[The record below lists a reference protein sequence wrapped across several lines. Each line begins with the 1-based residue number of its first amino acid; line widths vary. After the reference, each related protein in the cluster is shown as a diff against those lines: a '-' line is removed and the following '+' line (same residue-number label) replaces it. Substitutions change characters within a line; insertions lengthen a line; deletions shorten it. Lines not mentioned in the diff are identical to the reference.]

1 MQLRNETPYPAKLF
15 RMTID
20 DDRLAASV
28 ALRVTYEWAN
38 GRFQPAEE
46 QDWVVSAGPWDTPY
60 GVMPGDELFYRDG
73 VDVFILGAARPPRG
87 ENASVVDVRVQL
99 GDWRHAV
106 RVFGNRIWQRGV
118 AGLVPSPPAPITSVA
133 LSLENAFGGHITW
146 DGLTVPYGQNPR
158 GKGFYADAASA
169 IGQPLPNI
177 ENPAALIRN
186 WDDRP
191 PPAGIGICPPDFA
204 GRIMA
209 MMDPETKEFNFS
221 ARFYNAAFP
230 AMIAPRAAP
239 GDMLTVRGISAAPE
253 FRVALPE
260 QKFQVTLTFD
270 DEVTERI
277 LPIDQIGLEFQRG
290 RMFISYRYPFRYVM
304 HPRQQRGCVLRQTG
318 GRS

>member
-1 MQLRNETPYPAKLF
+1 MQLQNETPYPAKLF
-15 RMTID
+15 RMTVD

-73 VDVFILGAARPPRG
+73 VDVFILGAARPPRDQT
-87 ENASVVDVRVQL
+87 ASVVDVQVRL
-99 GDWRHAV
+99 GDWSHAV

-133 LSLENAFGGHITW
+133 LSLENAFGGHVTW

-169 IGQPLPNI
+169 IGQPLPNV
-177 ENPAALIRN
+177 ENPGALIQN

-191 PPAGIGICPPDFA
+191 EPVGIGICPPDFA

-239 GDMLTVRGISAAPE
+239 GDTLSVRGISAAPE
-253 FRVALPE
+253 FRVALPPQE
-260 QKFQVTLTFD
+260 FQVTLTFD
-270 DEVTERI
+270 DEVIERI
-277 LPIDQIGLEFQRG
+277 LPIDQVGLEFQRG

-304 HPRQQRGCVLRQTG
+304 YPRQQRGCVLRQTR